1 MSGIFITGCG
11 TDIGKTITTSLLLLS
26 AKRLGI
32 NATVFKPIQ
41 TGCSAKITPEG
52 KTELILPDL
61 EFVSTICCNSEEE
74 AKLLQKNNSYK
85 YLPACSPHLAAN
97 ISNTEE
103 ISISKIYCDIKEVEK
118 DYDLVIVEGAGGI
131 LVPVNLNENFRDLAV
146 ILQYETILVAN
157 NKLGCINDALLSV
170 EALVNAELPPLAI
183 IMNNTT
189 EPTEN
194 DNYIRKDNPKI
205 ISTCSGVPS
214 LCEIPYTSD
223 LSKNNLE
230 FWNAYADKLAPTV
243 QHVMSKEQTYE

>member
-11 TDIGKTITTSLLLLS
+11 TDIGKTIATSLLLLS

-41 TGCSAKITPEG
+41 TGCSATITPEG
-52 KTELILPDL
+52 KTELVLPDL
-61 EFVSTICCNSEEE
+61 SFVSNICYDSEEE

-85 YLPACSPHLAAN
+85 YLPACSPHLAAS
-97 ISNTEE
+97 ISNTKE

-131 LVPVNLNENFRDLAV
+131 LVPININENFRDLAV
-146 ILQYETILVAN
+146 ILQYETILVTD

-170 EALVNAELPPLAI
+170 EALNSAELPPLAI

-189 EPTEN
+189 EPTDT

-205 ISTCSGVPS
+205 ISTYSGVPS
-214 LCEIPYTSD
+214 LCEIPYTFD
-223 LSKNNLE
+223 LSKSNSN
-230 FWNAYADKLAPTV
+230 FWNTYADKLAPTV
-243 QHVMSKEQTYE
+243 QHVMSIERV